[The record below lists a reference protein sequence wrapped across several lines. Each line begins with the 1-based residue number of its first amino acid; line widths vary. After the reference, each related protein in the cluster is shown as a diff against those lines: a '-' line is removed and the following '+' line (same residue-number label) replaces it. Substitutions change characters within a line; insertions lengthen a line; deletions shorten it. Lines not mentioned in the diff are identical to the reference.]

1 MWIPSASTNWVP
13 SMCKVHKIS
22 AMSELDPLATGSP
35 FMPQIP
41 YQWESLG
48 LSRLILFT
56 VLLTGQFH
64 CPAMNTLHTLFLCFL
79 SFNVYVE
86 ICLSSLWWHFSS
98 VWSWNCLHSWIS
110 IISLNCLNLHHF
122 SSFFQKS
129 QWYIAQYPFDPP
141 EFIHRCRQFPECLS
155 FPTTKT
161 WICFFSR
168 FSSI

>member
-1 MWIPSASTNWVP
+1 MWIHSASTNWVP

-22 AMSELDPLATGSP
+22 TMSKLDPLVAGSP
-35 FMPQIP
+35 FVPQIP
-41 YQWESLG
+41 HQWELLG

-98 VWSWNCLHSWIS
+98 VWSWNCHSF
-110 IISLNCLNLHHF
+110 LNFNHLTKLSQCSPLFIVF
-122 SSFFQKS
+122 SKKSMIHCPVSF
-129 QWYIAQYPFDPP
+129 WATWVYP
-141 EFIHRCRQFPECLS
+141 
-155 FPTTKT
+155 
-161 WICFFSR
+161 
-168 FSSI
+168 